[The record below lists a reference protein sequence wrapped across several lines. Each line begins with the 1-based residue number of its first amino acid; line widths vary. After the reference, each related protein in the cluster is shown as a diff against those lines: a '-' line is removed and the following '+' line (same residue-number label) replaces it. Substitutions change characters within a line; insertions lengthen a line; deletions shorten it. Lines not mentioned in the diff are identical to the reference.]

1 LSLALAVT
9 LSVPD
14 TARPRRRSRDGDR
27 RRCRVVKDGDGDAAE
42 VVRLAGGIAGHAVRV
57 WLALVVARVF
67 HEPSRARS

>member
-14 TARPRRRSRDGDR
+14 TLAPPPDRDRDS
-27 RRCRVVKDGDGDAAE
+27 RRCRVVKDGDGDASGGRH
-42 VVRLAGGIAGHAVRV
+42 VAGGIAATAVRV

-67 HEPSRARS
+67 HEAE